1 MKTESNTEQI
11 TALYCRLS
19 QEDMRAGESLS
30 IENQRLMLKDYAD
43 KNGFR
48 NCQYYVDDGYS
59 GTDNTRPEYVHMLD
73 DVQNGL
79 VGTVIV
85 KDQSRL
91 GRDHLETD
99 RLMELVFPAY
109 DVRFI
114 AVSDNYDS
122 MKNENDMM
130 FPMRNVLND
139 YFAREASIKTKTAK
153 KAKAKAGQYIGS
165 KPPFGYK
172 LDPNDRHHLVID
184 EPAAETVRRIFRMA
198 AQGIGYNKTTK
209 IFREEK
215 VLTPIAYFNL
225 HNPDYFKSDY
235 WRKEFDWHVTS
246 IRVILENEVYLGK
259 LIYGK
264 QRCKSMKSKEKVKVP
279 REDWIIVENCHE
291 PIISQELWDEAHIMM
306 STKRRPT
313 LTGEVQMFAGL
324 LYCADCGHAL
334 TYSQKKR
341 KDGTYHGAYSC
352 WMYKT
357 HGKKYC
363 ASHYITYDVVYKL
376 VLKDVRRVLKSY
388 RKNKDEFRSFL
399 NIKCSDSSA
408 KKVIQ
413 LEHELE
419 KAQGRI
425 AEIDHLLNKL
435 YEDNALGKIS
445 DDRYAQMTKT
455 FEEEQAELKK
465 TIPELTYEITTLKAR
480 SDAADKF
487 TKVID
492 SYTDIKELNAD
503 ILNEL
508 IDKIVVH
515 HKEKLYGKTYQQ
527 VEIYYRFVGELK
539 ETVAKAAQQSKA
551 EIMFALKTVLGR
563 PFEPGH

>member
-1 MKTESNTEQI
+1 MKNKQPKKA
-11 TALYCRLS
+11 ALYCRLS
-19 QEDMRAGESLS
+19 VDDGRMGESVS
-30 IENQRLMLKDYAD
+30 IGSQKLLLEQYCKDHAIDNYEVYD
-43 KNGFR
+43 
-48 NCQYYVDDGYS
+48 DDGYS
-59 GTDNTRPEYVHMLD
+59 GTNFDRPAFQRMYED
-73 DVQNGL
+73 IQNGL
-79 VGTVIV
+79 IDTVLV
-85 KDQSRL
+85 KDQSRFGRSYIEVGMYVEKFKEL
-91 GRDHLETD
+91 G
-99 RLMELVFPAY
+99 
-109 DVRFI
+109 VRFI

-235 WRKEFDWHVTS
+235 WRREFDWHVTS

-279 REDWIIVENCHE
+279 REDWIIIENCHE
-291 PIISQELWDEAHIMM
+291 PIISQELWDEAHRMM

-357 HGKKYC
+357 HGKEYC

-376 VLKDVRRVLKSY
+376 VLKDIRRVLKS
-388 RKNKDEFRSFL
+388 
-399 NIKCSDSSA
+399 
-408 KKVIQ
+408 
-413 LEHELE
+413 
-419 KAQGRI
+419 
-425 AEIDHLLNKL
+425 
-435 YEDNALGKIS
+435 
-445 DDRYAQMTKT
+445 
-455 FEEEQAELKK
+455 
-465 TIPELTYEITTLKAR
+465 
-480 SDAADKF
+480 
-487 TKVID
+487 
-492 SYTDIKELNAD
+492 
-503 ILNEL
+503 
-508 IDKIVVH
+508 
-515 HKEKLYGKTYQQ
+515 
-527 VEIYYRFVGELK
+527 
-539 ETVAKAAQQSKA
+539 
-551 EIMFALKTVLGR
+551 
-563 PFEPGH
+563 

>member
-1 MKTESNTEQI
+1 MWYTVRVRICCTAVKGVIMKNKQPKKA
-11 TALYCRLS
+11 ALYCRLS
-19 QEDMRAGESLS
+19 VDDGRMGESVS
-30 IENQRLMLKDYAD
+30 IGSQKLLLEQYCKDHAIDNYEVYD
-43 KNGFR
+43 
-48 NCQYYVDDGYS
+48 DDGYS
-59 GTDNTRPEYVHMLD
+59 GTNFDRPAFQRMYED
-73 DVQNGL
+73 IQNGMID
-79 VGTVIV
+79 TVLV
-85 KDQSRL
+85 KDQSRFGRSYIEVGMYVEKFKEL
-91 GRDHLETD
+91 G
-99 RLMELVFPAY
+99 
-109 DVRFI
+109 VRFI

-291 PIISQELWDEAHIMM
+291 PIISQELWDDAHRMM
-306 STKRRPT
+306 SVKRRAT
-313 LTGEVQMFAGL
+313 KTGEFQIFAGH

-352 WMYKT
+352 WLYKT
-357 HGKKYC
+357 HGKEYC
-363 ASHYITYDVVYKL
+363 ASHYINYDVIYDI
-376 VLKDVRRVLKSY
+376 VLKDIRRVLKSY
-388 RKNKDEFRSFL
+388 RKNKDEFRAFL
-399 NIKCSDSSA
+399 NNKCSGISS
-408 KKVIQ
+408 Q
-413 LEHELE
+413 
-419 KAQGRI
+419 RI
-425 AEIDHLLNKL
+425 AQLKNELKKSQSRIEELNHLLNKL
-435 YEDNALGKIS
+435 YEDNALGKLP
-445 DDRYAQMTKT
+445 DDRYVQMSNR
-455 FEEEQAELKK
+455 FESELHTLMTSVSGINEELNKYSFQNDE
-465 TIPELTYEITTLKAR
+465 TE
-480 SDAADKF
+480 KF
-487 TKVID
+487 TKIID
-492 SYTDIKELNAD
+492 QYTDIKELD
-503 ILNEL
+503 SEIINEL
-508 IDKIVVH
+508 IDKVLVH
-515 HKEKLYGKTYQQ
+515 HKEEIDGNTYQQ
-527 VEIYYRFVGELK
+527 VEIYYKFVGNLDR
-539 ETVAKAAQQSKA
+539 TAKNAA
-551 EIMFALKTVLGR
+551 
-563 PFEPGH
+563 